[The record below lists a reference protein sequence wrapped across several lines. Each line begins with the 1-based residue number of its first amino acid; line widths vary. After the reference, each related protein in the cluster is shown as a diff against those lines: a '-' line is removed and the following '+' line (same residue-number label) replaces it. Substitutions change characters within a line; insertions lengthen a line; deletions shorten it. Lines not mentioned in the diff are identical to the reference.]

1 MALWGRDDYYGAE
14 GTVTLN
20 YTGVSSYLANDI
32 DGDQQTYYPVSKES
46 YAETVSAGATDKHIS
61 TQAFEVVGSG
71 TTFGNVGA
79 AATGDVIRFGIK
91 ESADGTAGTYF
102 GDAIIIGIAS
112 ATTLTIGSTNGL
124 SGAAIAAT
132 SFSISQL
139 PDFTITDGA
148 FSQWNDGSDGSDGTV
163 GVGTSIFLS
172 QLVSTATTSSPVGAD
187 SFGMSVNGAGVNPV
201 GSGLTADTNGGL
213 FNDPDYFI
221 DGVSGG
227 VGAGATIINVS
238 LVGNALGVASTSVN
252 FDGATSVG
260 VIEEADSALVPWGID
275 VGDKIVEWT
284 GFSTSHTI
292 TGIGTANA
300 VAGGTAAINTD
311 EITIVAPSGIKNGD
325 TILNNGSEVA
335 IGTITATKV
344 FTTTLLGAQ
353 ITSGDTV
360 RFSGDVV
367 SFTPGTSYF
376 GTGGI
381 ATDTIIN
388 YAGNVV
394 SLAST
399 ISSGIATDQTLQFKR
414 FSGGSGAK
422 YVYGVGG
429 AGVTAANNST
439 FGGDYA
445 IYGGVTAGWVGVQT
459 YIDCEGQFRVK
470 KDTLVAIGGTD
481 AGASSGIQTGNVPAY
496 PPIGIG
502 S

>member
-14 GTVTLN
+14 GTVTLD
-20 YTGVSSYLANDI
+20 YTGVSSYLANDD
-32 DGDQQTYYPVSKES
+32 DGTQQTYYPVSKES
-46 YAETVSAGATDKHIS
+46 YAETVSGGTTDFHIS
-61 TQAFEVVGSG
+61 SQAFEVTGSG

-79 AATGDVIRFGIK
+79 AATGDIIRFGVK

-112 ATTLTIGSTNGL
+112 ATSLTIGSTNGL

-139 PDFTITDGA
+139 PDYTITDGA
-148 FSQWNDGSDGSDGTV
+148 FSQWNDGGAIGI
-163 GVGTSIFLS
+163 GTSIFLS
-172 QLVSTATTSSPVGAD
+172 QLTGTATTSSPAGAD
-187 SFGMSVNGAGVNPV
+187 SFGMAVQGADVNPV

-213 FNDPDYFI
+213 YNDPDFFI
-221 DGVSGG
+221 DGTFNGG
-227 VGAGATIINVS
+227 DDPDCTIINVA
-238 LVGNALGVASTSVN
+238 LVGNALGVASTSVD

-260 VIEEADSALVPWGID
+260 VIQEADGALVPWGID

-300 VAGGTAAINTD
+300 TTTGASLINTD
-311 EITIVAPSGIKNGD
+311 VINIVAPSGIKNGD
-325 TILNNGSEVA
+325 TVLNNGSEVA
-335 IGTITATKV
+335 IGTITASTV
-344 FTTTLLGAQ
+344 ITSALLGAA
-353 ITSGDTV
+353 IADGETV

-388 YAGNVV
+388 YSGNVV

-399 ISSGIATDQTLQFKR
+399 ISTGIATGGTLQFKR
-414 FSGGSGAK
+414 FSGGSAAK
-422 YVYGVGG
+422 YVYGVNG
-429 AGVTAANNST
+429 AGVTAANEST
-439 FGGDYA
+439 FGGEYA
-445 IYGGVTAGWVGVQT
+445 IYGGVAAGWVGVQT

-481 AGASSGIQTGNVPAY
+481 EGENSGIQTGNVPAY